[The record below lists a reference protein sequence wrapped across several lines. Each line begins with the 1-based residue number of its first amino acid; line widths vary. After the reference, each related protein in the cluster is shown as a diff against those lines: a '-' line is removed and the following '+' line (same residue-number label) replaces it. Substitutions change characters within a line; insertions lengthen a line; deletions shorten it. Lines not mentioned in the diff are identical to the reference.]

1 MPQTALKT
9 VLYVDDEA
17 DIRHI
22 AQIALE
28 LNGTIK
34 VETAGSGEQAL
45 ENARRQKPDL
55 MLLDVM
61 MPGIDGPTTLRRM
74 RTDSALA
81 RIPVVF
87 ITAKALPH
95 EVAGLGELGAV
106 GVIAK
111 PFDPMELENQV
122 QAIWNGLG
130 EGSAQAQ
137 KSDLPEAVE
146 EEVKALYEA
155 FLARTRT
162 EAVTM
167 RDLVERAV
175 AGDRTALSQ
184 LEKMTHRIHGTG
196 AVFGFSAISDSAEVI
211 ERMAERLLARDA
223 AISTPLDPQAAREL
237 QSRYGQLVCEIQA
250 AAVSAGQC
258 A

>member
-1 MPQTALKT
+1 MPQTVLKT

-34 VETAGSGEQAL
+34 VETAASGEQAL
-45 ENARRQKPDL
+45 ENARKHKPDL
-55 MLLDVM
+55 VLLDVM
-61 MPGIDGPTTLRRM
+61 MPGIDGPTTLKKM

-130 EGSAQAQ
+130 ERNGHAEE
-137 KSDLPEAVE
+137 SDLPDAIE
-146 EEVKALYEA
+146 EEVKALCEA

-167 RDLVERAV
+167 RDLVARSV
-175 AGDRTALSQ
+175 AGDRPALSQ

-196 AVFGFSAISDSAEVI
+196 AVFGFGAISDCAEVI
-211 ERMAERLLARDA
+211 ERMAERLLAKDA
-223 AISTPLDPQAAREL
+223 VASTPLDPRTAHEL
-237 QSRYGQLVCEIQA
+237 QSHYGQLVSEIEA
-250 AAVSAGQC
+250 AAVSAGQ
-258 A
+258 